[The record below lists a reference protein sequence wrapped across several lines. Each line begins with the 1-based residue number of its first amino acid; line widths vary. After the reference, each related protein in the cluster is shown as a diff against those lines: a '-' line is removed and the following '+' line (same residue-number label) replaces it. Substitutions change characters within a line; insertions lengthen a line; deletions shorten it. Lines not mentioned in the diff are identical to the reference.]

1 VAFLLQVFEEK
12 QMQIVKNV
20 TEIYQP
26 PEPPRK
32 EDGSQFEFEMLAD
45 GGNSRVYADTPE
57 ELLGYLIPGYE
68 ALDGVEHLTSR
79 ILFANTAA
87 VALQAYAVSEAD
99 VELPEEERRTL
110 EAPRDVPPQ
119 VAVWESEVPLV
130 LVTTY
135 YQPQGDLPRPTGRAL
150 GIGEEGGNL
159 IWLDPIGETELIFSL
174 AQAGWVGLNVRNGT
188 APAPDL

>member
-1 VAFLLQVFEEK
+1 
-12 QMQIVKNV
+12 MQIVKNV
-20 TEIYQP
+20 TVIDQP

-45 GGNSRVYADTPE
+45 GGNSRVYADTSE

-68 ALDGVEHLTSR
+68 ALDEVEQLTSR
-79 ILFANTAA
+79 ILYANTAA

-99 VELPEEERRTL
+99 VELTEEERAIL

-119 VAVWESEVPLV
+119 VVVWESEVPLV

-150 GIGEEGGNL
+150 GIGEEGANL

-174 AQAGWVGLNVRNGT
+174 AQAGWINLNVRNSENS
-188 APAPDL
+188 PEPF

>member
-1 VAFLLQVFEEK
+1 
-12 QMQIVKNV
+12 MQIVKNV
-20 TEIYQP
+20 TVMYQP

-45 GGNSRVYADTPE
+45 GGNNRVYADTPE

-68 ALDGVEHLTSR
+68 ALDGVEQLTSR
-79 ILFANTAA
+79 LLYASTAA
-87 VALQAYAVSEAD
+87 VAVQAYTVSGVA
-99 VELPEEERRTL
+99 VELTEEERRIL

-119 VAVWESEVPLV
+119 VTLWESEVPLV

-135 YQPQGDLPRPTGRAL
+135 YHPQGDLPRPTGRAL

-159 IWLDPIGETELIFSL
+159 IWLDPVGETELILSL
-174 AQAGWVGLNVRNGT
+174 AQAGWINLNVRNGENSPDS
-188 APAPDL
+188 APEL

>member
-1 VAFLLQVFEEK
+1 
-12 QMQIVKNV
+12 MQIVKNV

-26 PEPPRK
+26 PKSPQK

-68 ALDGVEHLTSR
+68 ALDEVGHLTSR
-79 ILFANTAA
+79 ILYANTAA
-87 VALQAYAVSEAD
+87 VALQAYAVSDAD
-99 VELPEEERRTL
+99 VELTEEERRTL

-119 VAVWESEVPLV
+119 VAVWESEIPLV
-130 LVTTY
+130 LVSTY
-135 YQPQGDLPRPTGRAL
+135 YQPLGDLPRPIGRAL

-159 IWLDPIGETELIFSL
+159 IWLDPSGDIELIFSL
-174 AQAGWVGLNVRNGT
+174 AQAGWINLNVRNS
-188 APAPDL
+188 AASQEPAPEL

>member
-1 VAFLLQVFEEK
+1 
-12 QMQIVKNV
+12 MQIIKNV
-20 TEIYQP
+20 TEMYQP

-57 ELLGYLIPGYE
+57 EFLGYLIPGYE
-68 ALDGVEHLTSR
+68 AAGEVEQLTSR
-79 ILFANTAA
+79 ILYANTAA
-87 VALQAYAVSEAD
+87 VALQAYAVSDAD
-99 VELPEEERRTL
+99 VELTEEERRIL

-119 VAVWESEVPLV
+119 VTMWESEIPLV

-135 YQPQGDLPRPTGRAL
+135 YQPQGVLLRPTGRAL

-159 IWLDPIGETELIFSL
+159 SWLDPSGDIELIFSL
-174 AQAGWVGLNVRNGT
+174 AQAGWINLNVRNGAASPSS
-188 APAPDL
+188 APEL

>member
-1 VAFLLQVFEEK
+1 
-12 QMQIVKNV
+12 MQIVKNV
-20 TEIYQP
+20 TVIDQP

-45 GGNSRVYADTPE
+45 GGNSRVYGDTPE

-68 ALDGVEHLTSR
+68 ALDGVDQLTSR

-87 VALQAYAVSEAD
+87 VALQAYAVSDAD
-99 VELPEEERRTL
+99 VELTEEERRTL

-119 VAVWESEVPLV
+119 VAVWESEIPLV
-130 LVTTY
+130 LVSTY
-135 YQPQGDLPRPTGRAL
+135 YQPQGALSRPTGRAL

-159 IWLDPIGETELIFSL
+159 IWLDPIGDIELIFSL
-174 AQAGWVGLNVRNGT
+174 AQAGWVNLNVRNGT
-188 APAPDL
+188 ASPEPEPALEL